1 MNYKIVNSIY
11 NFIKTEH
18 VELFKSY
25 NFKYHTQ
32 KYKLKEILEA
42 ILFFIKISSS
52 WKNFIYK
59 NINYNTIYKNYIKL
73 NKYKIFELSYLN
85 NLKKYLKKSKNKK
98 LEYVYTDTT
107 TIYNKL
113 NKDKD
118 KAKRNAYF
126 KNKKIIKI
134 SLITDSN
141 GITLNCLIESGNFHD
156 STIYKNQIQ
165 SLNED
170 EKKQFNNSIFMADSG
185 YDSSYIY
192 ELNKSIFKK
201 SIIKSNNRNTKNKI
215 KKRKLNES
223 EEQLYK
229 KRIKVEH
236 TNQKIKAY
244 RRLNYIYEKEIK
256 NYNQLIYL
264 SLNDILT
271 KKI

>member
-1 MNYKIVNSIY
+1 MNSIVVNSIY
-11 NFIKTEH
+11 NFIKTKH
-18 VELFKSY
+18 VKLFETY

-73 NKYKIFELSYLN
+73 NKYKIFELSYLD
-85 NLKKYLKKSKNKK
+85 NLKKYLKKSKKKK

-107 TIYNKL
+107 TVYNKL
-113 NKDKD
+113 NKDK
-118 KAKRNAYF
+118 ANRNAYF

-141 GITLNCLIESGNFHD
+141 GITLNCLIESGNYHD
-156 STIYKNQIQ
+156 STIYQNQIK

-170 EKKQFNNSIFMADSG
+170 EKKEFINSIFMADSG

-192 ELNKSIFKK
+192 ELNKEIFKK
-201 SIIKSNNRNTKNKI
+201 SIIKPNNRNTKNEI
-215 KKRKLNES
+215 KKRKLNKS

-244 RRLNYIYEKEIK
+244 RRLNFVYEKEIK

-264 SLNDILT
+264 CLNDILI

>member
-1 MNYKIVNSIY
+1 MDSIVVNSIY
-11 NFIKTEH
+11 NFIKTKH
-18 VELFKSY
+18 VKLFETY

-59 NINYNTIYKNYIKL
+59 NINYNTVYKNYIKL
-73 NKYKIFELSYLN
+73 NKYKIFELSYLD
-85 NLKKYLKKSKNKK
+85 NLKKYLKKSKKKK

-107 TIYNKL
+107 TVYNKL
-113 NKDKD
+113 NKD

-134 SLITDSN
+134 SLITESS
-141 GITLNCLIESGNFHD
+141 GITLNCLIESGNYND
-156 STIYKNQIQ
+156 STIYQNQIK

-170 EKKQFNNSIFMADSG
+170 EKKEFNNSIFMADSG

-192 ELNKSIFKK
+192 ELNKVIFKK
-201 SIIKSNNRNTKNKI
+201 SIIKPNNRNTKNEK

-244 RRLNYIYEKEIK
+244 RRLNYVYEKEIK

-264 SLNDILT
+264 CLNDILI

>member
-1 MNYKIVNSIY
+1 MDLKVVNSIY
-11 NFIKTEH
+11 NFIKTKH
-18 VELFKSY
+18 VELFETYS
-25 NFKYHTQ
+25 FKYHTQ
-32 KYKLKEILEA
+32 KYKLKEILKA

-59 NINYNTIYKNYIKL
+59 NINHNTIYKNYIKL
-73 NKYKIFELSYLN
+73 NKYKIFELSYLD
-85 NLKKYLKKSKNKK
+85 NLKKYLKKSKKKK

-107 TIYNKL
+107 TVYNKL
-113 NKDKD
+113 NKD

-134 SLITDSN
+134 SLITESN
-141 GITLNCLIESGNFHD
+141 GITLNCLIESGNYND
-156 STIYKNQIQ
+156 SIIYQNQIK

-170 EKKQFNNSIFMADSG
+170 EKKEFINSIFMADSG
-185 YDSSYIY
+185 YDSSFIY

-201 SIIKSNNRNTKNKI
+201 SIIKPNNRNTKNEI

-223 EEQLYK
+223 ENQLYK

-244 RRLNYIYEKEIK
+244 RRLNYVYEKEIK

-264 SLNDILT
+264 SLNDILM

>member
-1 MNYKIVNSIY
+1 MNSKIVNSIY
-11 NFIKTEH
+11 NFIKTKH
-18 VELFKSY
+18 VKLFESY

-32 KYKLKEILEA
+32 KYELKEILEA

-59 NINYNTIYKNYIKL
+59 KINYNTIYKNYIKL
-73 NKYKIFELSYLN
+73 NKYKIFELSYLD

-113 NKDKD
+113 NKD

-156 STIYKNQIQ
+156 STIYQNQIK
-165 SLNED
+165 SLNVL
-170 EKKQFNNSIFMADSG
+170 KQFINSIFMADSG

-201 SIIKSNNRNTKNKI
+201 SIIKPNNRNTKNKI

-244 RRLNYIYEKEIK
+244 RRLNYVYEKEIK
-256 NYNQLIYL
+256 NYNQFIYL
-264 SLNDILT
+264 SLNDILI